1 MINEEEHIQIINFFS
16 QQMLEDYKKE
26 IEELKEKLTPTTP
39 LEFVDEREQQA
50 SLQVEMMQKEV
61 EKVTQLFDRTSQLWT
76 MLEEDD
82 KVQQLDQQEEVIN
95 TAIQEMKQ
103 RKNSMSITKR
113 VKGAQEMK
121 TLQA

>member
-1 MINEEEHIQIINFFS
+1 
-16 QQMLEDYKKE
+16 
-26 IEELKEKLTPTTP
+26 
-39 LEFVDEREQQA
+39 
-50 SLQVEMMQKEV
+50 VEMMQKEV

-121 TLQA
+121 TLKA